1 MRLKNRLVYI
11 LAVLTTLP
19 FFGSVAPATTI
30 DLIQTFDFPGATAT
44 LPQKI
49 SDQKDLTGTAITG
62 NGKVRAFIYKVLIHK
77 FSPPARSAFC

>member
-1 MRLKNRLVYI
+1 MQPKRSLIYI
-11 LAVLTTLP
+11 LAALITLP
-19 FFGSVAPATTI
+19 LFGTVAPATTI
-30 DLIQTFDFPGATAT
+30 DIIQTFDFPGATAT